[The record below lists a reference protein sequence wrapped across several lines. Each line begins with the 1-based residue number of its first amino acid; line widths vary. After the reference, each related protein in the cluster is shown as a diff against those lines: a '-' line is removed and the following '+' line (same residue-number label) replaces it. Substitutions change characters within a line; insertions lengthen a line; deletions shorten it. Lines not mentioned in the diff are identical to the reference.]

1 MKSNTLENDGIKRW
15 KFVYIVKSNSIQ
27 DLRSSSHRNAIRPK
41 FFVYCKR
48 IFKNQNPRNAGEKA
62 NGFQTRIL
70 SSAFSSN
77 LLLFFSR
84 HATNNNG
91 QRGMK
96 QGELTLKR
104 THWIKSNLFLFN
116 FKFFSEATW
125 HSFKL
130 ALCKCHIIRLLSPCR
145 VAMLSTCHARMLAE
159 RTIILADKS
168 IKIVTNLRII

>member
-1 MKSNTLENDGIKRW
+1 MQSA
-15 KFVYIVKSNSIQ
+15 
-27 DLRSSSHRNAIRPK
+27 RSSLLTAKGYLEIKIHAMPLK
-41 FFVYCKR
+41 KR
-48 IFKNQNPRNAGEKA
+48 TVSKREYYPQLFHLICFYFSLG
-62 NGFQTRIL
+62 TLRI
-70 SSAFSSN
+70 
-77 LLLFFSR
+77 
-84 HATNNNG
+84 TIDG

-96 QGELTLKR
+96 QGELTSKR
-104 THWIKSNLFLFN
+104 TQWIKSNLFLFN
-116 FKFFSEATW
+116 FKFLSKATW